1 MDYLK
6 GCFANYWNLAIS
18 VFLIILCVFK
28 YNSRKEL
35 RDWIEKYINEIYPKK
50 IDDKAEQ
57 TLGKADEKIVELEE
71 IQDIIYDFVIKNQ
84 EIFSKIKIKED
95 GCKNNKGYTK
105 IS

>member
-1 MDYLK
+1 MD
-6 GCFANYWNLAIS
+6 NYWNLAIY

-35 RDWIEKYINEIYPKK
+35 RDWIEKYIKQCILIVNEIYPKK
-50 IDDKAEQ
+50 IED
-57 TLGKADEKIVELEE
+57 KADEKIVELEE

-95 GCKNNKGYTK
+95 GSKNNKGNTK